1 MKIVCDLG
9 STTKYNKRNL
19 VNSQSGK
26 HWYPSKKMF
35 VEFLKQ
41 YKDVRGIAS
50 IWSVED
56 WSDGT
61 VTINVELK
69 YRVANLPRGKK

>member
-1 MKIVCDLG
+1 MKINCEL
-9 STTKYNKRNL
+9 SSSTKYNERNL

-41 YKDVRGIAS
+41 YKDVRGTAD
-50 IWSVED
+50 IWGTEN
-56 WSDGT
+56 WGDGT
-61 VTINVELK
+61 VTIHVELK
-69 YRVANLPRGKK
+69 YKVPNMPRGKK